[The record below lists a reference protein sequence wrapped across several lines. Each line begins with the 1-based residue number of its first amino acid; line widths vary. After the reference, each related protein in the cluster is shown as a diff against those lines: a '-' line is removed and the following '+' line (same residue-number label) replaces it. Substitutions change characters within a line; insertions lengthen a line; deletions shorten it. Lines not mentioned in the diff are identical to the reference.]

1 MAKINIACAGYSCGS
16 YIDILYP
23 KKTAEI
29 DRLKHYSEV
38 FNTIEID
45 STFYKSPGTK
55 KIKEW
60 YVNTPADF
68 KFYIK
73 VCKEITHTHKMHDMH
88 GKAEDFCK
96 QYADILSDKLA
107 GFVYLLPPSFYNNE
121 DNQKAL
127 FSNLSSEFDNYIEF
141 RNASWWG
148 DDKLLAKMKRRK
160 ITMIGVSIPGF
171 DIPDLVITRSRNQLY
186 HKMYGSP
193 FIYKSEYSKTY
204 LNALAEEVKL
214 QKKDINIVF
223 CNTNTDA
230 AIKNATYLKALIAE

>member
-1 MAKINIACAGYSCGS
+1 MSKINIACVGYSNGS
-16 YIDILYP
+16 YVDILYP
-23 KKTAEI
+23 KKTDEI
-29 DRLKHYSEV
+29 DRLKSYAEV
-38 FNTIEID
+38 FNSVEID
-45 STFYKSPGTK
+45 STFYKFPGTK

-60 YVNTPADF
+60 YANSPADF

-73 VCKEITHTHKMHDMH
+73 MPKEITHTHKMHDMQ
-88 GKAEDFCK
+88 GKAEEICK

-121 DNQKAL
+121 ENQKTI
-127 FSNLSSEFDNYIEF
+127 FTNLCGEFNNYIEF
-141 RNASWWG
+141 RNATWWG

-171 DIPDLVITRSRNQLY
+171 DIPDLIITRSRNQLY

-193 FIYKSEYSKTY
+193 FIYKSGYSKTY

-223 CNTNTDA
+223 CNTNTVA
-230 AIKNATYLKALIAE
+230 AINNAQYFKELVSQ